1 MNKLL
6 LFLSFSFFLFVSL
19 SAQVEK
25 TAASSENNLKTS
37 SLKSNKLTSPLT
49 AGDEIN
55 FKDSDGNSI
64 ITVVDEG
71 DGAGSILIPAITDV
85 GSGSVTSKL
94 INAAGTLYW
103 DGNAIGIGNSPWTSA
118 GSFIYP
124 KVLTDKVGLGT
135 NTPGADL
142 DIRSSEPGTRAI
154 LHLGNSDRSH
164 RLDFSSGSNSQNP
177 YIIWE
182 DGDKLTF
189 GSGTGLSFTNQM
201 QIESNGNVGIG
212 ITTTA
217 DAKLDVEGQIKI
229 RGGSPGNGKILTSDA
244 SGLAT
249 WEDKNPVAAF
259 NATLT
264 STVALTGNTEAQ
276 LVTFYE
282 NFDDGNGFNPTTGVY
297 TVPSSGVYQFMIKVL
312 WTSTASLSGIE
323 AWTSIKVN
331 GGNYF
336 RFDDLI
342 DFVTSSDRNSSFV
355 SFLLNVSAGDEI
367 TFFTKIY
374 NSTNAISAWGNG
386 STNSTN
392 VSGFKIH

>member
-6 LFLSFSFFLFVSL
+6 FFYSFSFFLFVSL

-37 SLKSNKLTSPLT
+37 SLKSNKLASPLT

-71 DGAGSILIPAITDV
+71 DGAGSILIPEITGV
-85 GSGSVTSKL
+85 GSGSVTYKL
-94 INAAGTLYW
+94 INSDGTLFW
-103 DGNAIGIGNSPWTSA
+103 DGNAVGIGNSPWTSA
-118 GSFIYP
+118 GTFIYP
-124 KVLTDKVGLGT
+124 KILTNKVGLGT

-142 DIRSSEPGTRAI
+142 DIRSAEPGTRAI

-182 DGDKLTF
+182 NGDKLTF

-249 WEDKNPVAAF
+249 WEDNTVAAF

-264 STVALTGNTEAQ
+264 SSVALAGYTEAQ
-276 LVTFYE
+276 LVTFNE
-282 NFDDGNGFNPTTGVY
+282 NFDEGKGFNNTTGVY

-331 GGNYF
+331 GGNYL

-342 DFVTSSDRNSSFV
+342 DFVTSSNRNSSFV
-355 SFLLNVSAGDEI
+355 SFLLNVSAGDEV
-367 TFFTKIY
+367 TFFTEIY